1 MRYLVMTALGLVLL
15 LAVAVASLPYMLGG
29 EFITAQLQQ
38 AVARHT
44 GRTLT
49 LLKPPSVALF
59 PEPAVTVEG
68 ATLSNPQGMFDGTTV
83 SMERIEAKV
92 SLWQFFSRGTEVRE
106 ITLVRPRV
114 TLAID
119 AEGRANWALPDAA
132 STPGA
137 NAGGGGTSPAVA
149 GVAPVRIVDGSL
161 SFSDERSG
169 TSFSAA
175 SINVRIDLPLNGKPF
190 KADGSLRWNDDLV
203 NLKLFVLDPARLAAA
218 GSPVEMA
225 LQARLLEAA
234 ISGRAR
240 LAGGFDLAGQ
250 VSASSPDLRKLAGWA
265 GWDTA
270 DGPGLKDLSVSGAL
284 AIAGGRVSLEDAR
297 LSMDGA
303 SANGLVRVITSGSR
317 PRVEASLGV
326 NRLDIDTYAP
336 PPEGVGQA
344 GTDQPAASWSD
355 APVSFAGLDLAD
367 ATLRLRVGEVVYR
380 KLSFKDASIDATLDN
395 GKLTATL
402 NELGLYGAKA
412 SGSVE
417 IDGSQNLPRLGGT
430 LNATGVEARAL
441 FTGLAGITAISG
453 AADVALDVSATGGS
467 QREMVSTLAGTAQIQ
482 LRDGAVE
489 GIDIAAMTGAV
500 QGSILDGWSASSGNG
515 STRLDE
521 LGASFV
527 INDGIAATET
537 LVARGPGYEV
547 TGAGQADLLRRRLD
561 FKVSPKAALAAGAGM
576 TTLPVPVIISGPW
589 AAPKIYPDVEGILD
603 DPQSAFDTL
612 GKLGVNVEA
621 AGETLRG
628 EAEKLLGKD
637 GARQAEDLLNNLLK
651 QQD

>member
-1 MRYLVMTALGLVLL
+1 MRYLIMTALGLVLL
-15 LAVAVASLPYMLGG
+15 LAAAVASLPYMLGG

-49 LLKPPSVALF
+49 LLKPPSVSLF
-59 PEPAVTVEG
+59 PQAAVTVEG
-68 ATLSNPQGMFDGTTV
+68 ATLSNPQGMFEGTTV
-83 SMERIEAKV
+83 SMERIEAKI
-92 SLWQFFSRGTEVRE
+92 SPWQFLSRGAEVRE

-119 AEGRANWALPDAA
+119 VDGRANWALPDDAGA
-132 STPGA
+132 SGSGS
-137 NAGGGGTSPAVA
+137 GGGSTSPAVA
-149 GVAPVRIVDGSL
+149 SVAPVRIVDGSL

-169 TSFSAA
+169 TTFSAA
-175 SINVRIDLPLNGKPF
+175 SINARIDLPLGGKPF

-218 GSPVEMA
+218 GSPVELA

-240 LAGGFDLAGQ
+240 LTGGFDLAGQ
-250 VSASSPDLRKLAGWA
+250 VTASSPDLRKLGGWA
-265 GWDTA
+265 GWETA

-326 NRLDIDTYAP
+326 NRLNLDIYAP
-336 PPEGVGQA
+336 PPATTAQTGA
-344 GTDQPAASWSD
+344 TQPAAGWSD

-367 ATLRLRVGEVVYR
+367 ATLRLRVGEIAWR
-380 KLSFKDASIDATLDN
+380 KLSFKDASIGAVLDN

-402 NELGLYGAKA
+402 NELGLYGTKA
-412 SGSVE
+412 SGSLE
-417 IDGSQNLPRLGGT
+417 MDGSQNLPRLAGK
-430 LNATGVEARAL
+430 LNASGVDAKAL
-441 FTGLAGITAISG
+441 FTDLAGITAIGG
-453 AADVALDVSATGGS
+453 AADVALELGATGNS
-467 QREMVSTLAGTAQIQ
+467 QREMVSTLAGTAQIRLQ
-482 LRDGAVE
+482 NGALE
-489 GIDIAAMTGAV
+489 GIDVAAMTGAV
-500 QGSILDGWSASSGNG
+500 QGSILDGWSASAGNG

-521 LGASFV
+521 LNANFV
-527 INDGIAATET
+527 VGDGIATTEE
-537 LVARGPGYEV
+537 LLARGPGFEV

-561 FKVSPKAALAAGAGM
+561 FKVAPKAALGAGGEM

-589 AAPKIYPDVEGILD
+589 DAPKIYPDVQGILD

-621 AGETLRG
+621 AGETLRE
-628 EAEKLLGKD
+628 EAGKLLGKD
-637 GARQAEDLLNNLLK
+637 GAKQAEDLLNNLLK
-651 QQD
+651 